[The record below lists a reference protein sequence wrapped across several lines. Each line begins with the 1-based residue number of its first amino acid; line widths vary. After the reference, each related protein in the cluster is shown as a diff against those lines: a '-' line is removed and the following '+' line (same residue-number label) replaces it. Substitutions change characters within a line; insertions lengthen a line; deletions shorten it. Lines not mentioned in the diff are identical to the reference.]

1 MNSIMAKR
9 SIRDLW
15 AKHTE
20 KKALSSEVRTMLLK
34 GYEPQQ
40 GSSESRPPTDPKH
53 VNETRKR

>member
-15 AKHTE
+15 AKRTE

-34 GYEPQQ
+34 AYEPLPT
-40 GSSESRPPTDPKH
+40 SSKSRPPADPQH
-53 VNETRKR
+53 VSETHER